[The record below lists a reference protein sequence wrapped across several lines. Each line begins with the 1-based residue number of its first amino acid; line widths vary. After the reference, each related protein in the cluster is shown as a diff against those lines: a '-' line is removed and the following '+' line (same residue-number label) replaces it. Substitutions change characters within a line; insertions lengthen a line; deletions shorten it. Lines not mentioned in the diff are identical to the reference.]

1 MTVQAIMTREP
12 LTLRADDTVIRAAE
26 LMLDHRYLIL
36 PIVDA
41 DGRYLGIFDVWDLL
55 QLLLPKA
62 ATLDDLVPN
71 LGFLGDDLPSLQAK
85 LKEMGGRPVGPLAR
99 PDLPVL
105 KPDMAVIEALLLF
118 FRNRSTLPVI
128 DDGQRVVGVLSYWDA
143 LAALAGRK

>member
-12 LTLRADDTVIRAAE
+12 LTLRADDTVLRAAE

-41 DGRYLGIFDVWDLL
+41 DGRYLGVFDVWDLL

-99 PDLPVL
+99 PDLPIL

-118 FRNRSTLPVI
+118 FRNRSTLPVV

-143 LAALAGRK
+143 LAAVAGKK

>member
-1 MTVQAIMTREP
+1 MTREP
-12 LTLRADDTVIRAAE
+12 LTLRADDTVARAAE
-26 LMLDHRYLIL
+26 SMLDHRYLIL

-41 DGRYLGIFDVWDLL
+41 DGRYLGVFDVWDLL

-118 FRNRSTLPVI
+118 FRNRSTLPVV

-143 LAALAGRK
+143 LAAVAGRK